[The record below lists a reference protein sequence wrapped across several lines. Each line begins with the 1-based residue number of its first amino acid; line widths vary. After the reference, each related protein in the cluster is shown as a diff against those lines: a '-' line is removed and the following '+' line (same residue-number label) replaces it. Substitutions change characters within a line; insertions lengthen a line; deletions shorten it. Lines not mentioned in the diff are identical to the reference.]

1 MATKQE
7 ILSNALE
14 MRTQEVLEYQINID
28 NYRAA
33 LEKTA
38 GDPSMQ
44 EFHSQL
50 ENLLAST
57 TREQK
62 KAQVMLE
69 VVTEQLNAMG

>member
-7 ILSNALE
+7 ILSSAVE
-14 MRTQEVLEYQINID
+14 QRTQEVLEYQINIE

-38 GDPSMQ
+38 GDSSMQ
-44 EFHSQL
+44 EFHAQL
-50 ENLLAST
+50 ENLLTST
-57 TREQK
+57 IREQK
-62 KAQVMLE
+62 KSQVMLE